1 MSLTARSG
9 GHAGIDAATGYRR
22 RMSPSSTGEPADAPG
37 VEPARQSA
45 SRRTT
50 AAPRA
55 RRHDPAR
62 RDRIID
68 ACLEVIA
75 EHGVGG
81 TSHRRVAAAADV
93 PLGSMTYHFDGRDEL
108 LREAFSRF
116 ADQMAARV
124 EHRMAGARTR
134 REALA
139 AFAANIGQD
148 VFSSQRELIISQEL
162 YTLAARRPEFRDI
175 TVAWMARTRAT
186 LAPYVDPDTAVMLD
200 AINEG
205 LSLHRALHTAPS
217 DPRLISVALERL
229 TARDQRRQV

>member
-1 MSLTARSG
+1 MTAPSSP
-9 GHAGIDAATGYRR
+9 DAA
-22 RMSPSSTGEPADAPG
+22 EAA
-37 VEPARQSA
+37 AR
-45 SRRTT
+45 
-50 AAPRA
+50 APRA
-55 RRHDPAR
+55 RRHDPDR

-93 PLGSMTYHFDGRDEL
+93 PLGSMTYHFDGMDEL

-116 ADQMAARV
+116 ADQMATRV
-124 EHRMAGARTR
+124 ERRMAGARTR
-134 REALA
+134 QEALA
-139 AFAANIGQD
+139 AFAASIGQD

-175 TVAWMARTRAT
+175 TSDWMARTRAA
-186 LAPYVDPDTAVMLD
+186 LARYVDPETAVMLD